1 MKKKRKYLMVLLAMA
16 LLLAALTPA
25 AAASHRRATR
35 TVAPVTWFT
44 EPDRPIGVSMLTR
57 TDDAVRFWFATSE
70 LEAREA
76 ITIWWIVFN
85 NPDGCSDPCSPDD
98 IFVDGDASLGFDL
111 AAVAASDA
119 VGGYST
125 GRVTNALGWVFM
137 TDRLGEGDVGDEII
151 VGEGPILKDAR
162 TAEVHL
168 VARTHG
174 PAIPGLVSEQLGSYG
189 GGCDTFYLPGTY
201 PTGVGGCSDIQS
213 SIHLP

>member
-1 MKKKRKYLMVLLAMA
+1 MKTNRKLMMVLLAMA
-16 LLLAALTPA
+16 LMLATLAPA
-25 AAASHRRATR
+25 AAATDRRSTR

-57 TDDAVRFWFATSE
+57 TDDAVRYSYVTSE
-70 LEAREA
+70 FEPREA

-85 NPDGCSDPCSPDD
+85 NPQGCSDPCSPDD
-98 IFVDGDASLGFDL
+98 IFIDGDASLGFDL
-111 AAVAASDA
+111 DAVAASDA

-125 GRVTNALGWVFM
+125 GKVTNNHGWVLM
-137 TDRLGEGDVGDEII
+137 TDRLGEGAVGDEII
-151 VGEGPILKDAR
+151 VGEGPILKNAR

-174 PAIPGLVSEQLGSYG
+174 PAIPGQIQEQLGSYG
-189 GGCDTFYLPGTY
+189 GGCETFFLPGTY
-201 PTGVGGCSDIQS
+201 PVGVGGCSDVQS

>member
-1 MKKKRKYLMVLLAMA
+1 MKKTRRYLMILAA
-16 LLLAALTPA
+16 LALMLAALTPA
-25 AAASHRRATR
+25 SARSNNATR
-35 TVAPVTWFT
+35 TYAPVTWFT
-44 EPDRPIGVSMLTR
+44 EPDRAIGSSMLVR
-57 TDDAVRFWFATSE
+57 TDDAVRYWFATSE
-70 LEAREA
+70 LQAQEA

-98 IFVDGDASLGFDL
+98 IFIDGDASLGFDL
-111 AAVAASDA
+111 EAVAASDA

-125 GRVTNALGWVFM
+125 GKLTNAHGWVVM
-137 TDRLGEGDVGDEII
+137 TDRLEAGAVGDEII

-174 PAIPGLVSEQLGSYG
+174 PAIPGLVDDQLASYG
-189 GGCDTFYLPGTY
+189 GGCETFFLPGTY